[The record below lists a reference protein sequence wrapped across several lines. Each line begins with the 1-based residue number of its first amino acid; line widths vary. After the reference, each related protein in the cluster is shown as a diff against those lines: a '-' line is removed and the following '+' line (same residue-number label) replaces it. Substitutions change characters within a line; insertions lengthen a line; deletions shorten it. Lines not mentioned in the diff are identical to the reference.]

1 MAEHLDIHLDIN
13 KALQLHG
20 LHFRKTLG
28 NGAYGTVVAAK
39 CETDGKS
46 YAIKL
51 VPLVNKDRTKYSE
64 RELNLLIKLNVLEE
78 NVIKYFAHWV
88 LNDVQILCIQM
99 ELCSVN
105 LEEFIYAN
113 AMGGP
118 EIIRADG
125 PLRFY
130 QKVFPQV
137 LSGIDAIH
145 SIGWVHRD
153 LHPGNILIAAPNPQQ
168 INDIIVKIADLG
180 LARYIGNDS
189 TAFSEKL
196 SSNVGHELVR
206 APEMSTE
213 EYDFKVDLYSSGIIL
228 YLLNCYLPDK
238 AQVAGEILALRARKR
253 GVNNLYHQDDKT
265 VSKLIH
271 RLLKKNPNDRPTAAE
286 ALADM
291 LLALPMK
298 DFLVKQRNSD
308 TWYRCSANDTLL
320 AIQKAIEEHSHIGI
334 KANSQVLQQKYTNEN
349 KEELVGI
356 TSDKDVQKMFQS
368 AEEKGKKVLIIVSVK
383 DVADPL

>member
-13 KALQLHG
+13 KALQPRG
-20 LHFRKTLG
+20 LHFRKELG
-28 NGAYGTVVAAK
+28 KGAFGKVVAAK

-51 VPLVNKDRTKYSE
+51 VELVDKDRIKYSE
-64 RELNLLIKLNVLEE
+64 RELDLLKKLNVMGE
-78 NVIKYFAHWV
+78 NVIEYFGHWIV
-88 LNDVQILCIQM
+88 NDVQLLCIQM

-105 LEEFIYAN
+105 LDEFIYAN

-118 EIIRADG
+118 EIIKADG

-130 QKVFPQV
+130 QKVFPQI

-153 LHPGNILIAAPNPQQ
+153 LHPGNILIAVENPQQ

-180 LARYIGNDS
+180 LARFIGNDN
-189 TAFSEKL
+189 TAFSGKL
-196 SSNVGHELVR
+196 SANVGHELVR

-238 AQVAGEILALRARKR
+238 AQVAGEILALRARQR
-253 GVNNLYHQDDKT
+253 GVNHLYHQDDET
-265 VSKLIH
+265 ISKLIH

-286 ALADM
+286 ALAM
-291 LLALPMK
+291 LSAMPMK
-298 DFLVKQRNSD
+298 DFLVKKRNAD
-308 TWYRCSANDTLL
+308 TWYRCSANDSLL
-320 AIQKAIEEHSHIGI
+320 AVQKAIEEHSHIGI
-334 KANSQVLQQKYTNEN
+334 KADSQVLQQKYTIENE
-349 KEELVGI
+349 ERLFGI
-356 TSDKDVQKMFQS
+356 TSDMDVRKMFQS
-368 AEEKGKKVLIIVSVK
+368 AEKTKKKVFIIVSVK

>member
-1 MAEHLDIHLDIN
+1 MAEYLDIHLDIN
-13 KALQLHG
+13 KALQPHG
-20 LHFRKTLG
+20 LHFRKVLG
-28 NGAYGTVVAAK
+28 NGAYGKVVAAK

-51 VPLVNKDRTKYSE
+51 VPLVDKDRIKYSE
-64 RELNLLIKLNVLEE
+64 RELDLLKKLNVMGE
-78 NVIKYFAHWV
+78 NVIEYFGHWIV
-88 LNDVQILCIQM
+88 NDVQLLCIQM
-99 ELCSVN
+99 ELCSIN
-105 LEEFIYAN
+105 LDEFIYAN

-118 EIIRADG
+118 EIIKADG

-130 QKVFPQV
+130 QKVFPQI

-153 LHPGNILIAAPNPQQ
+153 LHPGNILIAVENPQQ

-180 LARYIGNDS
+180 LARYIGNDN
-189 TAFSEKL
+189 TAFSGKL

-238 AQVAGEILALRARKR
+238 AQVAGEILALRARQR
-253 GVNNLYHQDDKT
+253 GVNHLYHQDDET
-265 VSKLIH
+265 ISKLIH

-286 ALADM
+286 ALAM
-291 LLALPMK
+291 LSALPMK
-298 DFLVKQRNSD
+298 DFLVKKRNGD

-320 AIQKAIEEHSHIGI
+320 AVQKAIEEHSHIGI
-334 KANSQVLQQKYTNEN
+334 KADSQVLQQKYTIENE
-349 KEELVGI
+349 ERLFGI
-356 TSDKDVQKMFQS
+356 TSDMDVRKMFQS
-368 AEEKGKKVLIIVSVK
+368 AEKTKKKVFIIVSVK